1 MSDNPLKTWGGD
13 AKVVASNLEIER
25 VLAKIRLAEECLR
38 SMVTPFSLLGQAGS
52 DLAEGLNSGFGGGP
66 AGGLGQA
73 KSIAVGLE
81 LPALIQKLEHL
92 ELACLEASRAYFQ
105 GETEIAAELPN
116 LAEAAVD
123 AGVFRETGVMVREVG
138 ALCLPLPSSG
148 LAQEPGLEWRNAGN
162 LASPQKSPDRLAEL
176 IWHLQRTNEHS
187 KNQIRVDRLTP
198 IYGGSD
204 APLVQDSLFIAY
216 VPGTQEWAM
225 SAGENAFDATSNVA
239 AMASP
244 GLAASERGVEQA
256 LAMAGAVAGA
266 RVLLVGHSQGGIIS
280 ANLATRSGFHFFN
293 GPVPTTHFKVVG
305 LVTAGAPIGHLRNQM
320 NVPTMAIEHSN
331 DLVPKLD
338 GQLNP
343 NRSNW
348 VTATRKIEG
357 ANPLE
362 AHELQNYVETA
373 KLVDQADDPGA
384 AAIRSKILDLT
395 KGTQV
400 VETRWFELTRTGGS
414 K

>member
-1 MSDNPLKTWGGD
+1 MSDELLKTWGGD

-38 SMVTPFSLLGQAGS
+38 SMVTPFSLLGQGVADVG
-52 DLAEGLNSGFGGGP
+52 EGLSSPFGF
-66 AGGLGQA
+66 GQA

-81 LPALIQKLEHL
+81 LPALIQKLQHL

-116 LAEAAVD
+116 LAEAVIA
-123 AGVFRETGVMVREVG
+123 AGVFRETGVQVREVG
-138 ALCLPLPSSG
+138 ADGLPVIAG
-148 LAQEPGLEWRNAGN
+148 LGGSKDAGF
-162 LASPQKSPDRLAEL
+162 LLTPQKSPDRLAEL
-176 IWHLQRTNEHS
+176 IWHLQRTDEHS

-198 IYGGSD
+198 IRGGAGASGELP
-204 APLVQDSLFIAY
+204 AGEPLFIAY
-216 VPGTQEWAM
+216 VPGTQEWAVN
-225 SAGENAFDATSNVA
+225 AGENAFDATSNVA

-244 GLAASERGVEQA
+244 ALAASERGVEQA

-293 GPVPTTHFKVVG
+293 SKVPPTDFKVVG

-348 VTATRKIEG
+348 VTATRNIAG

-362 AHELQNYVETA
+362 AHELKNYVETA
-373 KLVDQADDPGA
+373 KLVDKADDSGA
-384 AAIRSKILDLT
+384 SAIRARLLELT

-400 VETRWFELTRTGGS
+400 VETRWFEITRTGGS
-414 K
+414 R

>member
-13 AKVVASNLEIER
+13 AKVVASSLEIER

-38 SMVTPFSLLGQAGS
+38 SMVTPFSLLGQASS
-52 DLAEGLNSGFGGGP
+52 DLGEGLSSGFGGGF
-66 AGGLGQA
+66 GQA

-105 GETEIAAELPN
+105 GETEIAADIPN
-116 LAEAAVD
+116 LAEAAVEV
-123 AGVFRETGVMVREVG
+123 GVFRETGVQVREVSVLG
-138 ALCLPLPSSG
+138 LPVSG
-148 LAQEPGLEWRNAGN
+148 HGEAGLLTN
-162 LASPQKSPDRLAEL
+162 PQKSPDRLTEL
-176 IWHLQRTNEHS
+176 IWHLQRTDEHS

-198 IYGGSD
+198 ITGATAD
-204 APLVQDSLFIAY
+204 PLAQDPLFIAY

-225 SAGENAFDATSNVA
+225 NAGENAFDATSNVA
-239 AMASP
+239 AMANP

-256 LAMAGAVAGA
+256 LAMAGATAGA

-293 GPVPTTHFKVVG
+293 GSVPTTQFKVVG

-320 NVPTMAIEHSN
+320 NVPTMALEHSN

-348 VTATRKIEG
+348 VTATRKIPE
-357 ANPLE
+357 ANALE
-362 AHELQNYVETA
+362 AHRLENYVETA
-373 KLVDQADDPGA
+373 KLVDQADDAGA
-384 AAIRSKILDLT
+384 TTIRNKILDLT
-395 KGTQV
+395 RGTQV
-400 VETRWFELTRTGGS
+400 VETRWFELTRAGGS
-414 K
+414 KRVGF

>member
-13 AKVVASNLEIER
+13 AKVVASSLEIER

-38 SMVTPFSLLGQAGS
+38 SMVTPFSLLGQASS
-52 DLAEGLNSGFGGGP
+52 DLGEGLSSGFGGGF
-66 AGGLGQA
+66 GQA

-105 GETEIAAELPN
+105 GETEIAADIPN
-116 LAEAAVD
+116 LAEAALEV
-123 AGVFRETGVMVREVG
+123 GVFRETGVQVREVSVLG
-138 ALCLPLPSSG
+138 LPVSG
-148 LAQEPGLEWRNAGN
+148 HGEAGLLTN
-162 LASPQKSPDRLAEL
+162 PQKSPDRLTEL
-176 IWHLQRTNEHS
+176 IWHLQRTDEHS
-187 KNQIRVDRLTP
+187 KNQIRVDRLAP
-198 IYGGSD
+198 IGGGVGPGGQLPAAD
-204 APLVQDSLFIAY
+204 PLFIAY
-216 VPGTQEWAM
+216 VPGTQEWAVN
-225 SAGENAFDATSNVA
+225 AGDNAFDATSNVA
-239 AMASP
+239 AMANP

-256 LAMAGAVAGA
+256 LAMAGATAGA

-293 GPVPTTHFKVVG
+293 GSVPTTQFKVVG

-320 NVPTMAIEHSN
+320 NVPTMALEHSN

-348 VTATRKIEG
+348 VTATRKIPE
-357 ANPLE
+357 ANALE
-362 AHELQNYVETA
+362 AHRLENYVETA
-373 KLVDQADDPGA
+373 KLVDQADDAGA
-384 AAIRSKILDLT
+384 TAIRNKILDLT
-395 KGTQV
+395 RGTQV
-400 VETRWFELTRTGGS
+400 VETRWFELTRAGGS

>member
-13 AKVVASNLEIER
+13 AKVVASSIEIER

-52 DLAEGLNSGFGGGP
+52 DLGEGLSSGFGGGF
-66 AGGLGQA
+66 GQA

-105 GETEIAAELPN
+105 GETEIAADIPS

-123 AGVFRETGVMVREVG
+123 AGVFRETGVQVREVSASG
-138 ALCLPLPSSG
+138 APMSHSELSLGVGQSEML
-148 LAQEPGLEWRNAGN
+148 GN
-162 LASPQKSPDRLAEL
+162 PQKSPDRLTEL
-176 IWHLQRTNEHS
+176 IWHLQRTDERS
-187 KNQIRVDRLTP
+187 KNQIRVDRLAP
-198 IYGGSD
+198 ITGATAD
-204 APLVQDSLFIAY
+204 PLVQDPLFIAY
-216 VPGTQEWAM
+216 VPGTQEWALN
-225 SAGENAFDATSNVA
+225 AGDNAFDATSNVA
-239 AMASP
+239 AMANP

-256 LAMAGAVAGA
+256 LAMAGAVAGS

-280 ANLATRSGFHFFN
+280 ANLASRSGFHFFN
-293 GPVPTTHFKVVG
+293 GPAPTTQFKVVG

-320 NVPTMAIEHSN
+320 NVPTMALEHSN

-348 VTATRKIEG
+348 VTATRKIPE
-357 ANPLE
+357 ASPLE
-362 AHELQNYVETA
+362 AHRLENYVETA
-373 KLVDQADDPGA
+373 KLVDQADDAGA
-384 AAIRSKILDLT
+384 SAIRSKILDLT
-395 KGTQV
+395 RGTQV
-400 VETRWFELTRTGGS
+400 VETRWFELTRAGGS
-414 K
+414 R